1 MYAMLD
7 DVMSPTAY
15 AHMIGLAQQLAG
27 RLEGLIERHRLDWHV
42 SSAGARVEFI
52 CSDHLPANGSEA
64 RAAMDPELEGLIHLM
79 LVNRGTLLAPFHNM
93 MLVSPVTTSHQ
104 VERLVTNLDAALCAL
119 E

>member
-1 MYAMLD
+1 
-7 DVMSPTAY
+7 
-15 AHMIGLAQQLAG
+15 MIGLAQQLAG
-27 RLEGLIERHRLDWHV
+27 RIEGLIERHRLDWHV

-93 MLVSPVTTSHQ
+93 MLVSPVTSMHQ
-104 VERLVTNLDAALCAL
+104 VEHLVANLDAALCAL